1 MPSWGSR
8 NPGVPDEEGGRI
20 GQGVVGKHGDHTSL
34 RVFKRDA
41 AVLGID
47 LHVHDVPRRVLLL
60 GCGNVIVEGIET
72 LAFGTAQDLPP
83 PDALLRDSSSMPSSE
98 LSGLDSSSMPTKNC
112 ASVQLLIRQLVPT

>member
-1 MPSWGSR
+1 MSNAIFSRKSSLPSWGSR

-20 GQGVVGKHGDHTSL
+20 GQGVVGKHGDHASL

-72 LAFGTAQDLPP
+72 LAFGTAQDLLAPP
-83 PDALLRDSSSMPSSE
+83 PPRAPVGGRRPDA
-98 LSGLDSSSMPTKNC
+98 PTPRPIVGVC
-112 ASVQLLIRQLVPT
+112 